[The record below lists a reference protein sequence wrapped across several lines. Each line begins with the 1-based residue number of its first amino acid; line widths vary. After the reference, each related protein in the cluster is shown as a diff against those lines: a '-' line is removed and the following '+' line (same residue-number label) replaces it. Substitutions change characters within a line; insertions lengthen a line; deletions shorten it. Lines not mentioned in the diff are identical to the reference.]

1 MSPVAK
7 AVLYGLLLISGVTGI
22 YRYTAKPIWTAHS
35 QWDLSSHV
43 RAVQE
48 LFSTEESSLNSNQ
61 ISPYIPPYLPLA
73 YPLLAGIGEMPW
85 NLARFLWLLMSV
97 LMFAWLIRFTLQQL
111 PDNLSKLAVFLTII
125 SIVLF
130 KGSWLALAAGQMS
143 LPVIFL
149 LVWFYANHEKHKW
162 SALLALAA
170 ATLKPTLAAPFFLF
184 LLMRREIS
192 KVFTAGGIAFFLHL
206 ASTLIFP
213 RGPFGYFDQLMKSLS
228 GFEAIHV
235 NSYLLM
241 GTSGRTDLAP
251 LAAVFGVQGIGLVL
265 LLTAIAI
272 GGLFWLYRKGYKL
285 DDLTLLWL
293 LNILFFLLTYHR
305 AYDLVLLIIMGIPV
319 LWRYQKKLSP
329 LYLVALLPFALPLQF
344 LLQTG
349 LQHLPQITLFW
360 HLLACSVPVALVSM
374 ALLIFSNFRSS
385 G

>member
-35 QWDLSSHV
+35 QWDHSSHV

-48 LFSTEESSLNSNQ
+48 LFNPEESSLNSNP

-73 YPLLAGIGEMPW
+73 YPLLYGIGALPW

-111 PDNLSKLAVFLTII
+111 PDDLSKLAVCLTII

-149 LVWFYANHEKHKW
+149 LVWFYVNYEKHKW

-184 LLMRREIS
+184 LLMRREIA
-192 KVFTAGGIAFFLHL
+192 KAFTAGVIAILLNL
-206 ASTLIFP
+206 AATLIFP
-213 RGPFGYFDQLMKSLS
+213 GGPFGYFEQLMKSLS

-251 LAAVFGVQGIGLVL
+251 LAAVFGVQGIGLML
-265 LLTAIAI
+265 LLAAVAII
-272 GGLFWLYRKGYKL
+272 GLLLIYRNRHNL
-285 DDLTLLWL
+285 DDLSLLLL

-305 AYDLVLLIIMGIPV
+305 AYDLVLLIILGIPV
-319 LWRYQKKLSP
+319 LWRYRKEFSP
-329 LYLVALLPFALPLQF
+329 LYLLALLPLALPLQF

-349 LQHLPQITLFW
+349 LQHLPQLTLLW
-360 HLLACSVPVALVSM
+360 HLLACSVPVALGAVAMFLTSK
-374 ALLIFSNFRSS
+374 
-385 G
+385 